1 MAASVGAVEDTIREY
16 LLYRG
21 FVMTLKAFDQ
31 ERKED
36 KDKGL
41 RVSEVFVRLKL
52 LSSIFTFLFRF
63 RE

>member
-41 RVSEVFVRLKL
+41 RVSGFVRLD
-52 LSSIFTFLFRF
+52 FLN
-63 RE
+63 